1 MIEHI
6 AMMLEMNEKW
16 IDVFYNA
23 ETKECY
29 QDFKANKYQEKTKE
43 GNVLIGTFDEK
54 WDAMCYLEGEY
65 GSNVELD

>member
-6 AMMLEMNEKW
+6 AMMIGLDEKW
-16 IDVFYNA
+16 VDVFYNA

-29 QDFKANKYQEKTKE
+29 QDFKANKHQEKTKD
-43 GNVLIGTFDEK
+43 GNVLISVFDEK
-54 WDAMCYLEGEY
+54 WDAMCYLENEF